1 MTTFGQRPKILYIV
15 TLGVW
20 GGAQKY
26 VFDLSVAMSGDCNI
40 VVACGREGVELE
52 QKIRQKNIR
61 FQILPRLTRQVN
73 PLADALTF
81 WEIFNLVKKEK
92 PDVVHLS
99 SSKAG
104 ALGSVA
110 AKLGGAKKVIF
121 TIHGL
126 VLAEPLNPLAW
137 SLYWLAEKFSSF
149 FRDALIAVSNFDRNL
164 AIKYHICQP
173 DKITVIHNGLD
184 ISKLGFL
191 PRDEAKG
198 RLAEFAKTELKGKPL
213 VVTVADFY
221 PAKGLYS
228 LVEAAR
234 EVLKKFP
241 DAVFV
246 LIGRIGPDYKKVK
259 QAICQDRLAP
269 NFILLTDLPAAA
281 PYLKAADLF
290 VLPSVKEGLPYVI
303 LEAAAAGLPIVATKV
318 GGIPEIITDR
328 SNGLLVPPADPK
340 SLARAIDELLSS
352 PELAQKFGRKA
363 YDDAGRFGLEKMI
376 EQTRKVY
383 FE

>member
-26 VFDLSVAMSGDCNI
+26 VFDLSVAMSGDCDV

-61 FQILPRLTRQVN
+61 FQTLPHLARQVN
-73 PLADALTF
+73 PWMDALAF
-81 WEIFNLVKKEK
+81 REIFNLVKKEK

-149 FRDALIAVSNFDRNL
+149 FRDALIAVSDFDRKL
-164 AIKYHICQP
+164 AIKYHICRP

-198 RLAEFAKTELKGKPL
+198 RLAELAKTELKNKL
-213 VVTVADFY
+213 LIVTVADFY
-221 PAKGLYS
+221 PAKGLQF
-228 LVEAAR
+228 LVEAAFAA
-234 EVLKKFP
+234 LKKFP
-241 DAVFV
+241 DAVFI

-259 QAICQDRLAP
+259 QAIRQNRLAH

-318 GGIPEIITDR
+318 GGMPEIITDR
-328 SNGLLVPPADPK
+328 SNGLLIPPADPK

-352 PELAQKFGRKA
+352 QELAQKLGQKA
-363 YDDAGRFGLEKMI
+363 YGDAGRFGLEKMI
-376 EQTRKVY
+376 EQTKRVY
-383 FE
+383 FK